1 MQKWEYYWV
10 LAHLEGGD
18 INPTVIYGEARP
30 KANWEKQ
37 QDMARRLQG
46 TRPVSEPE
54 PKIEPEPELTVLAIN
69 GKRPKESLSMY
80 VLANELGEQGW
91 ELVNIEHTTRERQ
104 IVSMWVFKR
113 SKPENR

>member
-10 LAHLEGGD
+10 LAHLQGGV
-18 INPTVIYGEARP
+18 NTMVIEARP
-30 KANWEKQ
+30 KAPWEAQ
-37 QDMARRLQG
+37 QEMARRLQG
-46 TRPVSEPE
+46 TRPASKPE
-54 PKIEPEPELTVLAIN
+54 PEPEPELTVLAIN
-69 GKRPKESLSMY
+69 GKRPNESLSMY

-113 SKPENR
+113 PKPENR

>member
-1 MQKWEYYWV
+1 VQKWEYYWV

-18 INPTVIYGEARP
+18 IEPTIILERQNGMQEWSPSARP
-30 KANWEKQ
+30 TGRIKP
-37 QDMARRLQG
+37 L
-46 TRPVSEPE
+46 PVGE

-80 VLANELGEQGW
+80 ILANELGEQGW
-91 ELVNIEHTTRERQ
+91 ELVNIEHTTRKRQ

-113 SKPENR
+113 LKPENL